1 MSDLLLSQAAPP
13 GMEFLHLEWDSEAS
27 WFAAWLLA
35 VVPARPCPNCGTR
48 SERVHSLYVRQPDEV
63 PFGDR
68 RLRFF
73 VVARRFWCDQLECP
87 QKIFCE
93 RLHWLSAYGRK
104 TCALARWITDWALGT
119 GSSSVAIRSSA

>member
-13 GMEFLHLEWDSEAS
+13 GMEFLHLEWDSKAS

-73 VVARRFWCDQLECP
+73 VGARRFWCDQLECP

-93 RLHWLSAYGRK
+93 RLQ
-104 TCALARWITDWALGT
+104 
-119 GSSSVAIRSSA
+119 